1 MNKIKKAGAII
12 LNNNMDKCLMV
23 FQKNSNLWGIPKGQK
38 EDNEDSYVCMIRE
51 VKEEVGLNL
60 NNIKFEILKS
70 AIIMNESFIYIIRL
84 LLDSLP
90 ICSPPLENNQDNY
103 EIGKIEWIILK
114 DAYIKKNNCITKKA
128 FVVLKDYF
136 KNNINSNFILNNN
149 QKMFNVITY

>member
-23 FQKNSNLWGIPKGQK
+23 FQKSSNLWGIPKGQK

-51 VKEEVGLNL
+51 VKEAVGLNL

>member
-23 FQKNSNLWGIPKGQK
+23 FQKSSNLWGIPKGQK

-84 LLDSLP
+84 QILGL
-90 ICSPPLENNQDNY
+90 IF
-103 EIGKIEWIILK
+103 GKFLI
-114 DAYIKKNNCITKKA
+114 
-128 FVVLKDYF
+128 
-136 KNNINSNFILNNN
+136 
-149 QKMFNVITY
+149 

>member
-23 FQKNSNLWGIPKGQK
+23 FQKSSNLWGIPKGQK
-38 EDNEDSYVCMIRE
+38 EDNEDNYVCMIRE
-51 VKEEVGLNL
+51 IKEEVGLNL

-84 LLDSLP
+84 LLDTLP

-103 EIGKIEWIILK
+103 EIGQIEWIILK

-128 FVVLKDYF
+128 FIVLKDYF